1 MALRPGQRLIDRYQ
15 IRKVERSAPAYESA
29 RATQLSTKQEVVL
42 WGVRS
47 ELLPSDRFRGGF
59 MADAQRA
66 RGFYHQYARAI
77 LDFGAD
83 PACCFVTL
91 APLEGESL
99 DDRIRTGKSVRD
111 KHLVRLAL
119 ALGEAL
125 EAASSL
131 GMLHGRLTPA
141 DVRLAAD
148 GPKIAGIGLWGALE
162 PGAAQHAYR
171 QDIRYVAPEVR
182 VGGQITPRA
191 DVYSVAVLLGE
202 ITLGRYLAGTM
213 VHDQLRERLRSQRP
227 ALLKALGVAL
237 SQEPGARPG
246 SVREFAALL
255 ERTLPMDENA
265 SGSQPS
271 SGGSAA
277 PSVGRATG
285 PRSAVPIGA
294 VSQGGSSSSGSGSG
308 GSSPRGKGA
317 VRQNTPSGAAPRSS
331 SSKKGAAFTSA
342 GEVQALEARED
353 EGSGSGKLIIA
364 VGALLLIG
372 AGAGV
377 VLALREKKAPRGN
390 RADED
395 VVVTVRP
402 DAAGTGA
409 TTPVTPMTFPTT
421 KEAIDPVTGCP
432 KSLVRMEQR
441 DAFCID
447 PYEVPGKGVPP
458 LVNLDATSA
467 AAACTARGLRL
478 CTMSEWTEACRGPGG
493 LGFPYGAAFES
504 KKCNVKESGKGRV
517 LPGGSMPDC
526 VSKPGAY
533 DMSGNVA
540 EWIAGG
546 YTMGGSALDGQD
558 GRCVR
563 ATRRPGDAKGEDIGV
578 RCCVDAVKIKTK

>member
-29 RATQLSTKQEVVL
+29 RATQLSNKQEVVL

-47 ELLPSDRFRGGF
+47 ELLPSDRFKQAF
-59 MADAQRA
+59 LQDAQRA
-66 RGFYHQYARAI
+66 RGFYHQYARPI

-99 DDRIRTGKSVRD
+99 DERIKTGKSVRD

-119 ALGEAL
+119 ALGDAL
-125 EAASSL
+125 EAAASL

-141 DVRLAAD
+141 DVRLAGD

-255 ERTLPMDENA
+255 ERTLPMDEGA
-265 SGSQPS
+265 SGSQS
-271 SGGSAA
+271 SQAGSAA
-277 PSVGRATG
+277 VRGNG
-285 PRSAVPIGA
+285 PRSAVPVGS
-294 VSQGGSSSSGSGSG
+294 VPQSSPGGSSSSGA
-308 GSSPRGKGA
+308 RGKGGA
-317 VRQNTPSGAAPRSS
+317 RITGPQAAPGASSSSRSS

-342 GEVQALEARED
+342 GEVQVLEARED
-353 EGSGSGKLIIA
+353 ESSGSGKLIVV
-364 VGALLLIG
+364 VGALLLVG

-377 VLALREKKAPRGN
+377 VLALREKKPAKPAKDDG
-390 RADED
+390 
-395 VVVTVRP
+395 VVVTARP
-402 DAAGTGA
+402 DAARAGG
-409 TTPVTPMTFPTT
+409 TTPVTPLPFPTT
-421 KEAIDPVTGCP
+421 KEEIDRATGCP
-432 KSLVRMEQR
+432 KSLVRIEQR

-447 PYEVPGKGVPP
+447 PFEMPGKGVVPV
-458 LVNLDATSA
+458 VNLDADAA

-478 CTMSEWTEACRGPGG
+478 CTMSEWTEACRGAGG
-493 LGFPYGAAFES
+493 LGFPYGAAFEA
-504 KKCNVKESGKGRV
+504 KKCNVKEAGQGRV

-526 VSKPGAY
+526 VSKPGAF

-546 YTMGGSALDGQD
+546 YTMGGSAMDGQD

-563 ATRRPGDAKGEDIGV
+563 ATRRSSDAKADDLGV